1 MSGVRIERATV
12 RRVLAERPGAVE
24 LEVDVEG
31 REPPGALA
39 IAYPALTGRP
49 EPDDVVLLNT
59 SAVALGLGTGG
70 RHFVMAV
77 LKDPLMPGAADAAEG
92 HVMKLRY
99 TPVQVP
105 VLSVEEAASPHHAV
119 MEAADLLDGLP
130 VVWMPLHSM
139 LGPVVAGARAAG
151 AGRVAYVMTDGAA
164 LPAAFSRLAR
174 SLADVGLLSGTVTAG
189 QSFGGDL
196 EAVTAFSGL
205 LAARHVLRAD
215 VIAIGDG
222 PGNTGTRTAWGA
234 SNVASAMALNAA
246 AILGGRPVAA
256 LRISEADARAEHHGV
271 SHHSITALSRVAL
284 TPVTVPVP
292 AIDDP
297 VLRDEIWTR
306 LREERLEERHQL
318 VEANGAP
325 ALERLQSDGIVA
337 ESMGRGPNDDP
348 AFFLSAGAAGIV
360 AGRMAAG
367 DRAWRD
373 QARRDHAGRDGAS
386 G

>member
-12 RRVLAERPGAVE
+12 RRVLADRPGAVE
-24 LEVDVEG
+24 IEVEVEG
-31 REPPGALA
+31 GRPSTARA

-49 EPDDVVLLNT
+49 QPGDAVLLNT
-59 SAVALGLGTGG
+59 SAVGLGLGTGG
-70 RHFVMAV
+70 WHFVMAV
-77 LKDPLMPGAADAAEG
+77 LGDPESPPPVDAPGG

-105 VLSVEEAASPHHAV
+105 VLSVEEAASPHHAA
-119 MEAADLLDGLP
+119 MAAAESLGGVP

-151 AGRVAYVMTDGAA
+151 ADRVAYVMTDGAA
-164 LPAAFSRLAR
+164 LPAGFSRLVR
-174 SLADVGLLSGTVTAG
+174 DLAAAGLLTGTVSAG
-189 QSFGGDL
+189 QAFGGDL

-234 SNVASAMALNAA
+234 SNVASAMALNAT

-256 LRISEADARAEHHGV
+256 LRISQVDARAEHRGV
-271 SHHSITALSRVAL
+271 SHHSMTALSRVAL
-284 TPVTVPVP
+284 SPVTVPVP
-292 AIDDP
+292 AVDDAALRESIWSR
-297 VLRDEIWTR
+297 LRD
-306 LREERLEERHQL
+306 ERLEERHQL

-325 ALERLQSDGIVA
+325 ALERLERDGIAA
-337 ESMGRGPNDDP
+337 ESMGRGPAEDP
-348 AFFLSAGAAGIV
+348 VFFLSAGAAGIV

-367 DRAWRD
+367 DRAWR
-373 QARRDHAGRDGAS
+373 GRLHD
-386 G
+386 